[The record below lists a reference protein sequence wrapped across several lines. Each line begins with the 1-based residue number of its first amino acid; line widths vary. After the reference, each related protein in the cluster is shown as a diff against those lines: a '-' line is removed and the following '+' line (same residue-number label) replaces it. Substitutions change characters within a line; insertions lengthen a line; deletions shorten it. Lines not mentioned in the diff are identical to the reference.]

1 MTMRVAF
8 SRCRTILAISAIA
21 LLGAGGITTVA
32 AVGSGEL
39 LLRIFAVVVLASFPG
54 WLFVRFIGIRAE
66 SLWTE
71 YVLHLHRLGIDGH
84 GNLPEPAE
92 ASGYHGLWKDEGGE
106 RTTALT
112 IYQQKFEAY
121 YGVAVSPE
129 NQAHAPLPLKTLPPV
144 LLATAVLAVGWT
156 AVLFHATPLTIAHGQ
171 QLSAEDALRF
181 GFIGSYVF
189 IVQMLIRRFF
199 QSDLKPSAY
208 FAAVARIAT
217 VLIVVLA
224 VHHAVA
230 PAFTTPAVEV
240 ATAFLIGFFPLLGM
254 QIIHGVASV
263 AFRKFVPTLTTPYPL
278 SDLDG
283 MNIWYEARLME
294 EGIEDLENL
303 VTGNL
308 VDILLRTRVPVGR
321 LVDWIDQ
328 AALLLVL
335 DPADPDGDGPLR
347 DDRST
352 LRRLGVRTATDLE
365 TMFLPADR
373 LERRAAGAIRPHGD
387 DEPFQLAMAGVLDRS
402 GAKGPSVVP
411 SLLRS
416 FSNLPNLVHVRHW
429 RDVLCSDHHESPPAL
444 DEPEAQPALP
454 AATVPVDDLVL
465 PAAAESV
472 VVLA

>member
-1 MTMRVAF
+1 MRVVVN
-8 SRCRTILAISAIA
+8 RCGTLLAISAIA
-21 LLGAGGITTVA
+21 LFGAGGITTVA
-32 AVGSGEL
+32 VLGSGDV
-39 LLRIFAVVVLASFPG
+39 LLRVFAVVVLASFPG
-54 WLFVRFIGIRAE
+54 WLFVRFIGFRAE

-71 YVLHLHRLGIDGH
+71 YVLHLHRLGVDDH
-84 GNLPEPAE
+84 GNLPEPVE
-92 ASGYHGLWKDEGGE
+92 ASGYHALWKAERGE
-106 RTTALT
+106 RTTSDT

-121 YGVAVSPE
+121 YGVAVSQE
-129 NQAHAPLPLKTLPPV
+129 GAHAPLPLKTLPPV

-156 AVLFHATPLTIAHGQ
+156 AVLFDTTPLTSSLRQ
-171 QLSAEDALRF
+171 QLSAADALRF
-181 GFIGSYVF
+181 GFMGSYVF
-189 IVQMLIRRFF
+189 IIQMLIRRFF

-208 FAAVARIAT
+208 FGAVARIAT

-224 VHHAVA
+224 VHHAA
-230 PAFTTPAVEV
+230 PAAAFSDPGVEV

-263 AFRKFVPTLTTPYPL
+263 AFRKFVPTLKTAHPL

-283 MNIWYEARLME
+283 MNIWYEARLLE

-308 VDILLRTRVPVGR
+308 IDILLRTRVPVGR

-335 DPADPDGDGPLR
+335 DPADPDSGEPLQ

-365 TMFLPADR
+365 TMFLPSDR
-373 LERRAAGAIRPHGD
+373 LERRTAGASRPHGD

-402 GAKGPSVVP
+402 GANGPSVVP
-411 SLLRS
+411 ALLRS

-429 RDVLCSDHHESPPAL
+429 RDVLCTEHHESAAV
-444 DEPEAQPALP
+444 EGPEAQRALP
-454 AATVPVDDLVL
+454 PAAGSADELVL
-465 PAAAESV
+465 TPVAEPV
-472 VVLA
+472 A